1 MIKILTL
8 YSRFTDFKLLH
19 LTGMCAFA
27 LLIIPCVV
35 CGEYPVRGAPSLLT
49 IFVLSRLA
57 FIEIVILV

>member
-1 MIKILTL
+1 MIQILTL
-8 YSRFTDFKLLH
+8 YSRFIDFKLLH

-27 LLIIPCVV
+27 LLIPCVV